1 MNKIVKTITHLSDLH
16 CRNYNRK
23 EEYYEQFKKFLKEQL
38 KIKPDRIIITG
49 DILHNKG
56 IGMSPELIQM
66 VSWFFRECSFISPLI
81 ILVGNH
87 DANLSNTDRLD
98 GLSPIINALN
108 IPDIW
113 YFKESGNYNDV
124 YDNNVVYCV
133 WSCLEEQKTPQLKKY
148 KEKYDPDN
156 KKIYITLFHGIVS
169 GAKNDI
175 GYQFSSSFDIIN
187 FSDSDLICLGDIHA
201 HQMLELKEDNRTI
214 TAIYAGSFLSQNYSE
229 SNNKGYVLYRIKDK
243 NNISYEFKK
252 IDNDFGFYIIQLEG
266 FDNLGKEKIEISK
279 KPNLR
284 ILWSGKSNEYS
295 SIRQNEIKNYYE
307 QKYNPSSISV
317 IFESTDNN
325 SLMNIK
331 DDKIN
336 NISNPEIQ
344 RKLILDFLIE
354 NGQLDNEELEIEIED
369 SDDSEVK
376 PLTFDSF

>member
-1 MNKIVKTITHLSDLH
+1 
-16 CRNYNRK
+16 
-23 EEYYEQFKKFLKEQL
+23 
-38 KIKPDRIIITG
+38 
-49 DILHNKG
+49 
-56 IGMSPELIQM
+56 
-66 VSWFFRECSFISPLI
+66 
-81 ILVGNH
+81 
-87 DANLSNTDRLD
+87 
-98 GLSPIINALN
+98 
-108 IPDIW
+108 
-113 YFKESGNYNDV
+113 
-124 YDNNVVYCV
+124 
-133 WSCLEEQKTPQLKKY
+133 
-148 KEKYDPDN
+148 
-156 KKIYITLFHGIVS
+156 
-169 GAKNDI
+169 
-175 GYQFSSSFDIIN
+175 
-187 FSDSDLICLGDIHA
+187 
-201 HQMLELKEDNRTI
+201 MLELKEDNRTI

-252 IDNDFGFYIIQLEG
+252 IDNDFGFYTIQLEG